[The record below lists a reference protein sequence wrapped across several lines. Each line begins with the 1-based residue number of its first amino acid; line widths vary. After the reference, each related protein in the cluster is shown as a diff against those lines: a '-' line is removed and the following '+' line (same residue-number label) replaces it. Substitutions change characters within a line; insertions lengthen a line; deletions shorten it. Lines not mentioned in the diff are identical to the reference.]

1 MIDSRFPELARLTPG
16 EKMELA
22 GELVSAAQDQ
32 ADASELSE
40 KAVKILEN
48 KLADAIADPSTYISW
63 EDLKAAKHDR

>member
-1 MIDSRFPELARLTPG
+1 
-16 EKMELA
+16 MELA